1 MQLRELNGQLIANK
15 TPQDV
20 IKGEYIEQFHEFL
33 VSEQVANEL
42 RKCTSYLAPDYWKLA
57 INKDL
62 SINDEQFYW
71 EITVSV
77 DAGLT
82 FPVFTIEGIVKLE
95 DNLPVLAL
103 SSK

>member
-1 MQLRELNGQLIANK
+1 MQLRELNGQLIADK

-20 IKGEYIEQFHEFL
+20 IKGEYVEQFHEFL
-33 VSEQVANEL
+33 VSEQVGNEL
-42 RKCTSYLAPDYWKLA
+42 RTRPSYLTPDYWQLV

-62 SINDEQFYW
+62 SIDDEQFYW

-95 DNLPVLAL
+95 DDLPVLAL